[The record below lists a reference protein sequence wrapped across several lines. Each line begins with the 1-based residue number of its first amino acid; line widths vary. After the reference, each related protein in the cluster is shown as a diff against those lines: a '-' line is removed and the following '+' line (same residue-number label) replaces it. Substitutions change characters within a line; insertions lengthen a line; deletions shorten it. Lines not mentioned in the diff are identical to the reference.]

1 MSDDENYR
9 IQRYRM
15 ECSNLRRTVCEL
27 EARAT
32 ALGLAVP
39 PREMIKGT
47 HDLTTVL
54 DYRSRLKGNIIRLE
68 KLINCAAD
76 SNIEMT

>member
-1 MSDDENYR
+1 MLLMSDDKNYK
-9 IQRYRM
+9 IQKYMM

-27 EARAT
+27 EDRAT
-32 ALGLAVP
+32 ALGLACP

-47 HDLTTVL
+47 YDLTMVL

-68 KLINCAAD
+68 KLIKSAVE
-76 SNIEMT
+76 SI